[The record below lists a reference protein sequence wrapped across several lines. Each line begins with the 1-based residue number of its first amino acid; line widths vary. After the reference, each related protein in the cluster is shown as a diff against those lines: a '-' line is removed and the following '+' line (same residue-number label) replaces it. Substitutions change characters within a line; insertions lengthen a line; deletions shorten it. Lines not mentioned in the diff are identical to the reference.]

1 MLYSEKVPEGRYS
14 ESIRT
19 IRTNIKYLSV
29 DNEKKVLLV
38 TSVSKGEGK
47 STTAGNLAVAFSQD
61 EKKVLLLDCDLR
73 KSQIHKMFELSNQIG
88 LTDILA
94 NEIKVEEVINKYSE
108 KVDIITSGK
117 KVLNPCEMLS
127 SNKFKLLLDD
137 LREKYDYIII
147 DSPPLDSVADAK
159 NLSVNADGTI
169 IVVKSETTKKNSL
182 LEAKKSLDKVGGKI
196 VGVIVNRVKSKRPL
210 YYWSLYEA

>member
-1 MLYSEKVPEGRYS
+1 MLYSEKAPEGRYS

-147 DSPPLDSVADAK
+147 DSPPLDSVADTK

-210 YYWSLYEA
+210 YY

>member
-1 MLYSEKVPEGRYS
+1 MLYSEKAPEGRYS

-94 NEIKVEEVINKYSE
+94 NEIKVEAVINKYSE

>member
-1 MLYSEKVPEGRYS
+1 MLYSEKAPEGRYS

-19 IRTNIKYLSV
+19 IRTNIKCLSV

-94 NEIKVEEVINKYSE
+94 NEIKVEAVINKYSE

-210 YYWSLYEA
+210 YY

>member
-1 MLYSEKVPEGRYS
+1 MLYSEKAPEGRYS

-210 YYWSLYEA
+210 YY

>member
-1 MLYSEKVPEGRYS
+1 MLYSEKAPEGRYS

-147 DSPPLDSVADAK
+147 DSPPLDSVADTK

-169 IVVKSETTKKNSL
+169 IVVKSETTPKNSL

>member
-210 YYWSLYEA
+210 YY

>member
-1 MLYSEKVPEGRYS
+1 MLYSEKAPEGRYS

-94 NEIKVEEVINKYSE
+94 NEIKVEAVINKYSE

-210 YYWSLYEA
+210 YY